1 MAFDR
6 DTLENILAA
15 TGGVCHRCQAP
26 LELARHAQR
35 DLPRAWE
42 IDVTRPQP
50 KSTVL
55 LPACIACLPASAAT
69 TMRRRERA
77 EGDMARETGPSTPV
91 RIGYA
96 GRMRA
101 TPSDQR

>member
-6 DTLENILAA
+6 DTLESILAA
-15 TGGVCHRCQAP
+15 TGGVCHRCQLP
-26 LELARHAQR
+26 LELTCHAQ
-35 DLPRAWE
+35 PGQPGAWE

-55 LPACIACLPASAAT
+55 LPACIPCLPASAAT
-69 TMRRRERA
+69 TIRRRERT
-77 EGDMARETGPSTPV
+77 EARETGPTTPV

-96 GRMRA
+96 GRMRP
-101 TPSDQR
+101 TPSGQR

>member
-6 DTLENILAA
+6 ETLESILAA
-15 TGGVCHRCQAP
+15 TGGQCHRCRLP
-26 LELARHAQR
+26 LDLSGHAQR
-35 DLPRAWE
+35 GSPGAWE

-55 LPACIACLPASAAT
+55 LPACISCLPASAAT
-69 TMRRRERA
+69 TMRRREGA
-77 EGDMARETGPSTPV
+77 AREAGPTTPV

-96 GRMRA
+96 GRTRA
-101 TPSDQR
+101 MPTNQR